1 MEGNKTIYYGA
12 FYTILGYFC
21 VAVLSLFS
29 KLMGSKVSIF
39 TILLFQNGI
48 CLLLTLPQIF
58 KMGISRLKTNRIGTH
73 LLRDIAGVLSFL
85 LLFFSLKHV
94 PLVTG
99 TLLLNTAP
107 LWLPLIAW
115 VWLKVKIPGRLWW
128 GLLIGFIGVGLILK
142 PGAAAFSFGSLAAL
156 FSGILLGLVLLVLH
170 QLRTTEPTDR
180 ILFYYFLVGTL
191 ISGPIALIEFIPPSF
206 KDVLL
211 LIGIGVF
218 TYLGQLLVTY
228 AFKFGKAE
236 ILAPLTYS
244 VVIFSA
250 LFDWAFWDDVPS
262 FLTCFGALLIIIGAI
277 LSLHFESKRQKS
289 LSKTT

>member
-1 MEGNKTIYYGA
+1 MEGKKTIYYGA
-12 FYTILGYFC
+12 LYTTLGYFC
-21 VAVLSLFS
+21 LAVLSLFS
-29 KLMGSKVSIF
+29 KLMGSQVSIF

-58 KMGISRLKTNRIGTH
+58 KEGISHLKTHRIGTH
-73 LLRDIAGVLSFL
+73 LVRDVAGVLSFL
-85 LLFFSLKHV
+85 FLFFSLKHV

-115 VWLKVKIPGRLWW
+115 LWLKVKIPGRLWW
-128 GLLIGFIGVGLILK
+128 GLIIGFIGVGVILK
-142 PGAAAFSFGSLAAL
+142 PGAAAFSLGSLAAL
-156 FSGILLGLVLLVLH
+156 FSGILLGFALLVIH
-170 QLRTTEPTDR
+170 QLRTTEPTNR
-180 ILFYYFLVGTL
+180 ILFYYFLVGTV
-191 ISGPIALIEFIPPSF
+191 ISAPLALIEFIPPSF
-206 KDVLL
+206 KDLLL

-218 TYLGQLLVTY
+218 TYLAQLLVTY

-236 ILAPLTYS
+236 ILAPLAYT

-250 LFDWAFWDDVPS
+250 LFDWIFWDNTPS

-277 LSLHFESKRQKS
+277 LSLHFESRRQKN
-289 LSKTT
+289 LSKAL